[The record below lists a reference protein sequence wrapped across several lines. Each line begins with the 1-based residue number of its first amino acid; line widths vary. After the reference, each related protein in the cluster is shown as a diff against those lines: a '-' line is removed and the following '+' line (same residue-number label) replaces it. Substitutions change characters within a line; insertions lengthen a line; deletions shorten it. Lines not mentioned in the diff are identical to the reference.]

1 MNFGYCV
8 VVVAMQNALDFSFWN
23 KDPNSVYY
31 GLCLADLSNIQFQF
45 CIYGNFVS
53 RLTYYI

>member
-1 MNFGYCV
+1 MSFGYRV
-8 VVVAMQNALDFSFWN
+8 VVVAMQNALDSSFWN

-31 GLCLADLSNIQFQF
+31 VLCLADLSNIKFQF
-45 CIYGNFVS
+45 RIYGNFFC